1 MDIIHLL
8 PDSVANQIAA
18 GEVVQR
24 PASVIKELMEN
35 AVDAGAQNID
45 VLVQDAGRTS
55 IQVID
60 DGKGMTETDA
70 RMAFERHATSKIAKA
85 EDLFTLRTMGFRGE
99 ALPSIAAVS
108 QVKLTTRTAAQDVGI
123 ELCLEGSRVV
133 SQEVCSC
140 PVGANF
146 EVCNLFFNVPARRKF
161 LKSNQTELNN
171 IIQDF
176 ERIALVNPSVSF
188 ALSSNGNRLM
198 QLPAGSPLQRIV
210 GIFGKKLGEQLLPV
224 QVETSL
230 VGISGFVGKPEA
242 ARKKNSSQYL
252 FVNGRFMR
260 HPRFHYAV
268 QEAFNHLIPE
278 GDQVPYF
285 IFFQVDPANIDVN
298 IHPTKTEIKFEN
310 EQEIW
315 SIIVAAVRDTLGKFN
330 AVPTIDFDVEGRPDI
345 PTYEAGK
352 LTDIRVP
359 RVQLNPNYNP
369 FSSHSETRKPIRQW
383 EELFEGAGGKEL
395 FEGAGGKELF
405 EGARGKEQG
414 AREYPK
420 TSGLHDNPLAPSPS
434 PLAPSLFQESQEIS
448 SQHFQ
453 YKGQYILTAVQSGLM
468 MVDQRRAHIRI
479 LYERYMKQMQEHTAP
494 TQGLLFPELLELSPS
509 DAALLTGI
517 LDDVRALGFDITPLG
532 GGAFSIVGTPSGQ
545 SNPVAVV
552 QQMVETV
559 KQQDGIQTDALHHQL
574 ALVLAR
580 NNAIEVGEVL
590 TPLQMETLIGD
601 LFQCEIQNLSPS
613 GKTILTILQQEQIDK
628 MFN

>member
-35 AVDAGAQNID
+35 AVDAGASTID

-85 EDLFTLRTMGFRGE
+85 EDLFTLQTMGFRGE

-108 QVKLTTRTAAQDVGI
+108 LVKLTTRTAEQELGVQ
-123 ELCLEGSRVV
+123 LCLEGSRVV

-146 EVCNLFFNVPARRKF
+146 EVSNLFFNVPARRKF

-176 ERIALVNPSVSF
+176 ERIALVNPSVAF
-188 ALSSNGNRLM
+188 TLSSNGNRLM
-198 QLPAGSPLQRIV
+198 QLPAGGSLQRIV
-210 GIFGKKLGEQLLPV
+210 GIFGKRLGEQLLPL

-230 VGISGFVGKPEA
+230 VKISGFVGKPEA

-268 QEAFNHLIPE
+268 MEAFSHLIPE

-315 SIIVAAVRDTLGKFN
+315 SIILAAVRDALGKFN

-345 PTYEAGK
+345 PAYDARGLAGVK
-352 LTDIRVP
+352 VP
-359 RVQLNPNYNP
+359 RVQFNPTYNP
-369 FSSHSETRKPIRQW
+369 FSSHSESRKPTRQW
-383 EELFEGAGGKEL
+383 EKLYEQAANQNNPNNQSPQNTQNTQSPQSSQSFQTLFPE
-395 FEGAGGKELF
+395 
-405 EGARGKEQG
+405 
-414 AREYPK
+414 
-420 TSGLHDNPLAPSPS
+420 
-434 PLAPSLFQESQEIS
+434 SLEMS
-448 SQHFQ
+448 SQHYQ
-453 YKGQYILTAVQSGLM
+453 YKGQYIMTAVQSGLM
-468 MVDQRRAHIRI
+468 IVDQRRAHIRI
-479 LYERYMKQMQEHTAP
+479 LYERYMKQMQEHSAA

-532 GGAFSIVGTPSGQ
+532 GSSFSIVGAPSGQ

-552 QQMVETV
+552 QQMVESV
-559 KQQDGIQTDALHHQL
+559 KQQDGAHADALHHQL

-590 TPLQMETLIGD
+590 TPVQMETLLSD

-613 GKTILTILQQEQIDK
+613 GKQVLTILQQEQIDK

>member
-35 AVDAGAQNID
+35 AVDAGASTID

-60 DGKGMTETDA
+60 DGKGMSETDA

-108 QVKLTTRTAAQDVGI
+108 QVRLTTRTAEKDLGVQ
-123 ELCLEGSRVV
+123 LCLEGSRLV

-146 EVCNLFFNVPARRKF
+146 EVSNLFFNVPARRKF

-171 IIQDF
+171 IIQEF

-188 ALSSNGNRLM
+188 TLSSNDNRLM
-198 QLPAGSPLQRIV
+198 QLPACSSLQRIV
-210 GIFGKKLGEQLLPV
+210 GIFGKRLGEQLLPV

-230 VGISGFVGKPEA
+230 VRLSGFVGKPES
-242 ARKKNSSQYL
+242 ARKKGASQFF

-268 QEAFNHLIPE
+268 MEAFNHLIPE

-285 IFFQVDPANIDVN
+285 ICFQVDPSGIDVN

-315 SIIVAAVRDTLGKFN
+315 SIIVAAVRDALGKFN
-330 AVPTIDFDVEGRPDI
+330 AVPTIEFDVEGRPDI
-345 PTYEAGK
+345 PTYRDDNLGSVK
-352 LTDIRVP
+352 VP
-359 RVQLNPNYNP
+359 QVRYDATFNP
-369 FSSHSETRKPIRQW
+369 FSNHNENRKPVRQW
-383 EELFEGAGGKEL
+383 EKI
-395 FEGAGGKELF
+395 F
-405 EGARGKEQG
+405 EGARSKEQEITLSVLM
-414 AREYPK
+414 RH
-420 TSGLHDNPLAPSPS
+420 TILLPLAPR
-434 PLAPSLFQESQEIS
+434 PLPLLCFPR
-448 SQHFQ
+448 
-453 YKGQYILTAVQSGLM
+453 TA
-468 MVDQRRAHIRI
+468 R
-479 LYERYMKQMQEHTAP
+479 
-494 TQGLLFPELLELSPS
+494 
-509 DAALLTGI
+509 
-517 LDDVRALGFDITPLG
+517 
-532 GGAFSIVGTPSGQ
+532 
-545 SNPVAVV
+545 
-552 QQMVETV
+552 
-559 KQQDGIQTDALHHQL
+559 
-574 ALVLAR
+574 
-580 NNAIEVGEVL
+580 
-590 TPLQMETLIGD
+590 
-601 LFQCEIQNLSPS
+601 
-613 GKTILTILQQEQIDK
+613 
-628 MFN
+628 

>member
-35 AVDAGAQNID
+35 AVDAGAQTID

-60 DGKGMTETDA
+60 DGKGMSETDA

-85 EDLFTLRTMGFRGE
+85 EDLFTLCTMGFRGE

-108 QVKLTTRTAAQDVGI
+108 QVRLKTRTAEQDLGVQ
-123 ELCLEGSRVV
+123 LCLEGSRLV

-146 EVCNLFFNVPARRKF
+146 EVSNLFFNVPARRKF

-188 ALSSNGNRLM
+188 TLSSNGNRLM
-198 QLPAGSPLQRIV
+198 QLPAGGSLQRIV

-230 VGISGFVGKPEA
+230 VKISGFVGKPEA

-268 QEAFNHLIPE
+268 MEAFNHLIPE

-315 SIIVAAVRDTLGKFN
+315 SIIVAAVRDALGKFN

-345 PTYEAGK
+345 PTYDVRGLGDVK
-352 LTDIRVP
+352 VP
-359 RVQLNPNYNP
+359 RVQVNPSYNP
-369 FSSHSETRKPIRQW
+369 FSSHSESHKPTRYW
-383 EELFEGAGGKEL
+383 EKLYEQATASQNNQSTLNNPSTPKLFSEE
-395 FEGAGGKELF
+395 E
-405 EGARGKEQG
+405 
-414 AREYPK
+414 
-420 TSGLHDNPLAPSPS
+420 
-434 PLAPSLFQESQEIS
+434 EIS

-468 MVDQRRAHIRI
+468 IVDQRRAHIRI
-479 LYERYMKQMQEHTAP
+479 LYERYMKQMREQGAA
-494 TQGLLFPELLELSPS
+494 TQGLLFPELLELPPS

-517 LDDVRALGFDITPLG
+517 LDDIKALGFDITPLG
-532 GGAFSIVGTPSGQ
+532 GGSFSIVGTPSGQ
-545 SNPVAVV
+545 TNPVAVV
-552 QQMVETV
+552 QQMVESV
-559 KQQDGIQTDALHHQL
+559 KQQDGGHADALQHQL

-590 TPLQMETLIGD
+590 TPVQMETLIGD

-613 GKTILTILQQEQIDK
+613 GKTILTILQQEAIDK

>member
-35 AVDAGAQNID
+35 AVDAGASTID

-85 EDLFTLRTMGFRGE
+85 EDLFTLQTMGFRGE

-108 QVKLTTRTAAQDVGI
+108 QVKLTTRTAEQELGVQ
-123 ELCLEGSRVV
+123 LCLEGSRVV
-133 SQEVCSC
+133 LQEVCSC

-146 EVCNLFFNVPARRKF
+146 EVSNLFFNVPARRKF

-176 ERIALVNPSVSF
+176 ERIALVNPSVAF
-188 ALSSNGNRLM
+188 TLSSNGNQLM
-198 QLPAGSPLQRIV
+198 QLPAGSNLQRIV

-230 VGISGFVGKPEA
+230 VKISGFVGKPES

-268 QEAFNHLIPE
+268 MEAFSHLIPE

-285 IFFQVDPANIDVN
+285 ISFQVDPANIDVN

-315 SIIVAAVRDTLGKFN
+315 SIIVAAVRDALGKFN

-345 PTYEAGK
+345 PTYDARGLGDVK
-352 LTDIRVP
+352 VP
-359 RVQLNPNYNP
+359 RVQVNPSYNP
-369 FSSHSETRKPIRQW
+369 FSGHSESRKPVRQW
-383 EELFEGAGGKEL
+383 EKLYEQAASSQNIQNTQSIQSVPSSPTLFSEGL
-395 FEGAGGKELF
+395 
-405 EGARGKEQG
+405 
-414 AREYPK
+414 
-420 TSGLHDNPLAPSPS
+420 
-434 PLAPSLFQESQEIS
+434 EIS

-479 LYERYMKQMQEHTAP
+479 LYERYMKQMQEHNAP

-509 DAALLTGI
+509 DAALLTGM

-532 GGAFSIVGTPSGQ
+532 GSSFSIVGTPSGQ
-545 SNPVAVV
+545 TDPTAVV
-552 QQMVETV
+552 QQMVESV
-559 KQQDGIQTDALHHQL
+559 KQQDGGHADALHHQL

-580 NNAIEVGEVL
+580 HNAIEVGEVL
-590 TPLQMETLIGD
+590 TPVQMETLIGD

-628 MFN
+628 MFRTP

>member
-35 AVDAGAQNID
+35 AVDAGASTID

-85 EDLFTLRTMGFRGE
+85 EDLFTLQTMGFRGE

-108 QVKLTTRTAAQDVGI
+108 QVKLTTRTAEQELGVQ
-123 ELCLEGSRVV
+123 LCLEGSRVV

-140 PVGANF
+140 SVGANF
-146 EVCNLFFNVPARRKF
+146 EVSNLFFNVPARRKF

-176 ERIALVNPSVSF
+176 ERIALVNPSVAF
-188 ALSSNGNRLM
+188 TLSSNGNRLM
-198 QLPAGSPLQRIV
+198 QLPAGGSLQRIV
-210 GIFGKKLGEQLLPV
+210 SIFGKRLGEQLLPL

-230 VGISGFVGKPEA
+230 VKISGYVGKPEA
-242 ARKKNSSQYL
+242 ARKKGASQYL

-268 QEAFNHLIPE
+268 MEAFSHLIPE

-315 SIIVAAVRDTLGKFN
+315 SIILAAVRDALGKFN

-345 PTYEAGK
+345 PAYDARGLAGVK
-352 LTDIRVP
+352 VP
-359 RVQLNPNYNP
+359 RVQFNPTYNP
-369 FSSHSETRKPIRQW
+369 FSSHSESRKPTRQW
-383 EELFEGAGGKEL
+383 EKLY
-395 FEGAGGKELF
+395 
-405 EGARGKEQG
+405 EQ
-414 AREYPK
+414 AANQNNQSPQN
-420 TSGLHDNPLAPSPS
+420 TQNIQNTQSPQSPQPSPTLF
-434 PLAPSLFQESQEIS
+434 PDSLEMS
-448 SQHFQ
+448 SQHYQ
-453 YKGQYILTAVQSGLM
+453 YKGQYIMTAVQSGLM
-468 MVDQRRAHIRI
+468 IVDQRRAHIRI
-479 LYERYMKQMQEHTAP
+479 LYERYMRQIQEHSAA

-532 GGAFSIVGTPSGQ
+532 GNAFSIVGAPSEQ

-552 QQMVETV
+552 QQMVESV
-559 KQQDGIQTDALHHQL
+559 KQQDGAHADALHHQL

-590 TPLQMETLIGD
+590 TPVQMETLLSD

-613 GKTILTILQQEQIDK
+613 GKQVLTILQQEQIDK
-628 MFN
+628 MFRTT

>member
-35 AVDAGAQNID
+35 AVDAGASAVD

-60 DGKGMTETDA
+60 DGKGMSETDA

-85 EDLFTLRTMGFRGE
+85 EDLFTLYTMGFRGE

-108 QVKLTTRTAAQDVGI
+108 QVRLTTRTENQDLGVQ
-123 ELCLEGSRVV
+123 LSLEGSKLVG
-133 SQEVCSC
+133 QEVCSC

-146 EVCNLFFNVPARRKF
+146 EVSNLFFNVPARRKF

-171 IIQDF
+171 IIQEF
-176 ERIALVNPSVSF
+176 ERIALVNPGVAF
-188 ALSSNGNRLM
+188 TLSSNGNRLM
-198 QLPAGSPLQRIV
+198 QLSAGSPLQRIV
-210 GIFGKKLGEQLLPV
+210 AIFGKRLSEQLLPV

-230 VGISGFVGKPEA
+230 VKISGYVGKPES
-242 ARKKNSSQYL
+242 ARKKGASQYL

-268 QEAFNHLIPE
+268 MEAFSHLIPE
-278 GDQVPYF
+278 GNQVPYF
-285 IFFQVDPANIDVN
+285 IYFEVSPASIDVN

-315 SIIVAAVRDTLGKFN
+315 SILLAAVRDALGKFN

-345 PTYEAGK
+345 PAFQSGGYGEVKA
-352 LTDIRVP
+352 P
-359 RVQLNPNYNP
+359 RVQVNTSFNP
-369 FSSHSETRKPIRQW
+369 FSKHSESQKSTRQW
-383 EELFEGAGGKEL
+383 EKLYEQATAASVQSEPRSEMLF
-395 FEGAGGKELF
+395 
-405 EGARGKEQG
+405 
-414 AREYPK
+414 P
-420 TSGLHDNPLAPSPS
+420 
-434 PLAPSLFQESQEIS
+434 ESDERS
-448 SQHFQ
+448 TQHFQ

-468 MVDQRRAHIRI
+468 IVDQRRAHIRI
-479 LYERYMKQMQEHTAP
+479 LYERYLAQMKEHDAA

-509 DAALLTGI
+509 DAALLSSM
-517 LDDVRALGFDITPLG
+517 LDDVRSLGFDIVPLG
-532 GGAFSIVGTPSGQ
+532 GSTFSIVGTPSGQ
-545 SNPVAVV
+545 INPLAVV
-552 QQMVETV
+552 QQMIETV
-559 KQQDGIQTDALHHQL
+559 KMQDNIGSDALHHRL
-574 ALVLAR
+574 ALVLAQH
-580 NNAIEVGEVL
+580 NAIEVGEVL
-590 TPLQMETLIGD
+590 TPVQMETLIGD
-601 LFQCEIQNLSPS
+601 LFSCDNPNLSPNGQS
-613 GKTILTILQQEQIDK
+613 VLTILRQEAMDK

>member
-35 AVDAGAQNID
+35 AVDAGATTID

-85 EDLFTLRTMGFRGE
+85 EDLFTLQTMGFRGE

-108 QVKLTTRTAAQDVGI
+108 QVKLTTRTAEQELGVQ
-123 ELCLEGSRVV
+123 LCLEGSKVV

-146 EVCNLFFNVPARRKF
+146 EVSNLFFNVPARRKF

-188 ALSSNGNRLM
+188 TLSSNGNQLM
-198 QLPAGSPLQRIV
+198 QLPAGGSLQRIV
-210 GIFGKKLGEQLLPV
+210 GIFGKKLGEQLLPL

-230 VGISGFVGKPEA
+230 VKISGFVGKPEA
-242 ARKKNSSQYL
+242 ARKKGASQFL

-268 QEAFNHLIPE
+268 MEAFSHLIPD

-285 IFFQVDPANIDVN
+285 IYFEVDPANIDVN
-298 IHPTKTEIKFEN
+298 IHPSKTEIKFEN
-310 EQEIW
+310 ETEIW
-315 SIIVAAVRDTLGKFN
+315 SIVLAGVRDALGKFN

-345 PTYEAGK
+345 PTYDARGLGDVK
-352 LTDIRVP
+352 VP
-359 RVQLNPNYNP
+359 RVQVNPTYNP
-369 FSSHSETRKPIRQW
+369 FSSHNENRKPTRQW
-383 EELFEGAGGKEL
+383 EKLY
-395 FEGAGGKELF
+395 
-405 EGARGKEQG
+405 EQ
-414 AREYPK
+414 AAVSQ
-420 TSGLHDNPLAPSPS
+420 TNQSVPSTQNVQS
-434 PLAPSLFQESQEIS
+434 SQNLFQEEMEMS
-448 SQHFQ
+448 SQHYQ

-468 MVDQRRAHIRI
+468 MVDQRRAHVRI
-479 LYERYMKQMQEHTAP
+479 LYERYMKQMQEHNAA

-517 LDDVRALGFDITPLG
+517 LDDVRALGFDITSLG
-532 GGAFSIVGTPSGQ
+532 GSSFSIVGAPSGQ

-552 QQMVETV
+552 QQMVESV
-559 KQQDGIQTDALHHQL
+559 KQQDGAHADALHHQL

-580 NNAIEVGEVL
+580 HNAIEIGEVL
-590 TPLQMETLIGD
+590 TPVQMETLIGD
-601 LFQCEIQNLSPS
+601 LFQCDNPNLSPS
-613 GKTILTILQQEQIDK
+613 GKTIITILQQEQIDK

>member
-35 AVDAGAQNID
+35 AVDAGASSID

-85 EDLFTLRTMGFRGE
+85 EDLFTLQTMGFRGE
-99 ALPSIAAVS
+99 ALPSIAAVA
-108 QVKLTTRTAAQDVGI
+108 QVKLTTRTAEQDLGVH
-123 ELCLEGSRVV
+123 LCLEGSKVV

-146 EVCNLFFNVPARRKF
+146 EVSNLFFNVPARRKF

-176 ERIALVNPSVSF
+176 ERIALVNPSIAF
-188 ALSSNGNRLM
+188 TLSSNGNRLM
-198 QLPAGSPLQRIV
+198 QLPAGGSLQRIV
-210 GIFGKKLGEQLLPV
+210 GIFGKKLGEQLLPL

-230 VGISGFVGKPEA
+230 VKISGFVGKPEA
-242 ARKKNSSQYL
+242 ARKKNSSQFL

-268 QEAFNHLIPE
+268 MEAFAHLIPE

-315 SIIVAAVRDTLGKFN
+315 SIIVAAVRDALGKFN
-330 AVPTIDFDVEGRPDI
+330 AVPTIDFDVEGRPEI
-345 PTYEAGK
+345 PTYDARGLSDVK
-352 LTDIRVP
+352 VP
-359 RVQLNPNYNP
+359 RVQLNPSYNP
-369 FSSHSETRKPIRQW
+369 FSSHSEKSKPARQW
-383 EELFEGAGGKEL
+383 EKLYEQAPYQLPPKGESPVLLPLEGGREGA
-395 FEGAGGKELF
+395 FEM
-405 EGARGKEQG
+405 
-414 AREYPK
+414 
-420 TSGLHDNPLAPSPS
+420 
-434 PLAPSLFQESQEIS
+434 S

-479 LYERYMKQMQEHTAP
+479 LYERYMKQMQEHNAA

-517 LDDVRALGFDITPLG
+517 LDDIKALGFDITSLG
-532 GGAFSIVGTPSGQ
+532 GSSFSIVGTPSGQ
-545 SNPVAVV
+545 ANPVAVV
-552 QQMVETV
+552 QQMVESV
-559 KQQDGIQTDALHHQL
+559 KQQDGGHADALHHQL

-580 NNAIEVGEVL
+580 SNAIEVGEVL
-590 TPLQMETLIGD
+590 SPIQMETLIGD
-601 LFQCEIQNLSPS
+601 LFQCENPNLTPN
-613 GKTILTILQQEQIDK
+613 GKLVLTILQQEQIDK
-628 MFN
+628 MFRTP

>member
-35 AVDAGAQNID
+35 AVDAGASTID

-60 DGKGMTETDA
+60 DGKGMSETDA

-85 EDLFTLRTMGFRGE
+85 EDLFTLQTMGFRGE

-108 QVKLTTRTAAQDVGI
+108 QVKLTTRTAAQDLGVQ
-123 ELCLEGSRVV
+123 LCLEGSRLV

-146 EVCNLFFNVPARRKF
+146 EVSNLFFNVPARRKF

-176 ERIALVNPSVSF
+176 ERIALVNPSVTFS
-188 ALSSNGNRLM
+188 LSSNGNRLM
-198 QLPAGSPLQRIV
+198 QLPAGGTLQRIV
-210 GIFGKKLGEQLLPV
+210 GIFGKKLSEQLLPL

-230 VGISGFVGKPEA
+230 VKISGYVGKPEA

-268 QEAFNHLIPE
+268 MEAFNHLIPD

-285 IFFQVDPANIDVN
+285 IFFQVDPAGIDVN

-315 SIIVAAVRDTLGKFN
+315 SIIVAAVRDALGKFN

-345 PTYEAGK
+345 PTYDARGLGDVK
-352 LTDIRVP
+352 AP
-359 RVQLNPNYNP
+359 HVQVNPTYNP
-369 FSSHSETRKPIRQW
+369 FSSHSESRKPIRQW
-383 EELFEGAGGKEL
+383 EKLYEQAAARKAPEFPESPEKFPATLFPA
-395 FEGAGGKELF
+395 
-405 EGARGKEQG
+405 
-414 AREYPK
+414 
-420 TSGLHDNPLAPSPS
+420 
-434 PLAPSLFQESQEIS
+434 SQEIS
-448 SQHFQ
+448 SQHYQ

-479 LYERYMKQMQEHTAP
+479 LYERYMQQMQEHTAA

-509 DAALLTGI
+509 DAALLMGI

-552 QQMVETV
+552 QQMVESA
-559 KQQDGIQTDALHHQL
+559 KMQDGVHTDALHHQL

-590 TPLQMETLIGD
+590 TPVQMETLLGD
-601 LFQCEIQNLSPS
+601 LFQCENPNLSPS
-613 GKTILTILQQEQIDK
+613 GKAILTILQQEQIEK

>member
-35 AVDAGAQNID
+35 AVDAGASAVD

-60 DGKGMTETDA
+60 DGKGMSETDA

-85 EDLFTLRTMGFRGE
+85 EDLFTLYTMGFRGE

-108 QVKLTTRTAAQDVGI
+108 QVRLTTRTASQDLGVQ
-123 ELCLEGSRVV
+123 LSLEGSKLVG
-133 SQEVCSC
+133 QEVCSC

-146 EVCNLFFNVPARRKF
+146 EVSNLFFNVPARRKF

-171 IIQDF
+171 IIQEF
-176 ERIALVNPSVSF
+176 ERIALVNPGVAF
-188 ALSSNGNRLM
+188 TLSSNGNRLM
-198 QLPAGSPLQRIV
+198 QLSAGSTLQRIV
-210 GIFGKKLGEQLLPV
+210 AIFGKRLSEQLLPV

-230 VGISGFVGKPEA
+230 VKISGYVGKPES
-242 ARKKNSSQYL
+242 ARKKGASQYL

-268 QEAFNHLIPE
+268 MEAFSHLIPE
-278 GDQVPYF
+278 GNQVPYF
-285 IFFQVDPANIDVN
+285 IYFEVSPASIDVN

-315 SIIVAAVRDTLGKFN
+315 SILLAAVRDALGKFN

-345 PTYEAGK
+345 PAFQSGGYGEVKA
-352 LTDIRVP
+352 P
-359 RVQLNPNYNP
+359 RVQVNTSFNP
-369 FSSHSETRKPIRQW
+369 FSTHSESQKSTRQW
-383 EELFEGAGGKEL
+383 EKLYERAMAASVQSEPRSEMLF
-395 FEGAGGKELF
+395 
-405 EGARGKEQG
+405 
-414 AREYPK
+414 P
-420 TSGLHDNPLAPSPS
+420 
-434 PLAPSLFQESQEIS
+434 ESDERS
-448 SQHFQ
+448 TQHFQ

-468 MVDQRRAHIRI
+468 IVDQRRAHIRI
-479 LYERYMKQMQEHTAP
+479 LYERYLAQMKEHDAA

-509 DAALLTGI
+509 DAALLSSM
-517 LDDVRALGFDITPLG
+517 LDDVRSLGFDIVPLG
-532 GGAFSIVGTPSGQ
+532 GSTFSVVGTPSGQ
-545 SNPVAVV
+545 TNPLAVV
-552 QQMVETV
+552 QQMIETV
-559 KQQDGIQTDALHHQL
+559 KMQDSVGSDALHHRL
-574 ALVLAR
+574 ALVLAQH
-580 NNAIEVGEVL
+580 NAIEVGEVL
-590 TPLQMETLIGD
+590 TPVQMETLIGD
-601 LFQCEIQNLSPS
+601 LFSCDNPNLSPNGQS
-613 GKTILTILQQEQIDK
+613 VLTILRQEAMDK

>member
-35 AVDAGAQNID
+35 AVDAGATSID

-85 EDLFTLRTMGFRGE
+85 EDLFTLQTMGFRGE
-99 ALPSIAAVS
+99 ALPSIAAVA
-108 QVKLTTRTAAQDVGI
+108 QVKLTTRTAEQDLGVQ
-123 ELCLEGSRVV
+123 LCLEGSRVV

-146 EVCNLFFNVPARRKF
+146 EVSNLFFNVPARRKF

-176 ERIALVNPSVSF
+176 ERIALVNPSVAF
-188 ALSSNGNRLM
+188 TLSSNGNRLM
-198 QLPAGSPLQRIV
+198 QLPASGSLQRIT
-210 GIFGKKLGEQLLPV
+210 GIFGKRLGEQLLPL

-230 VGISGFVGKPEA
+230 VKISGFVGKPEA
-242 ARKKNSSQYL
+242 ARKKNSSQFL

-268 QEAFNHLIPE
+268 MEAFSHLIPE
-278 GDQVPYF
+278 GDQIPYF

-315 SIIVAAVRDTLGKFN
+315 SIIVAAVRDALGKFN

-345 PTYEAGK
+345 PTYDARGLADVK
-352 LTDIRVP
+352 VP
-359 RVQLNPNYNP
+359 RVQVNPSYNP
-369 FSSHSETRKPIRQW
+369 FSSHSERSKPTRQW
-383 EELFEGAGGKEL
+383 EKLFEGAEN
-395 FEGAGGKELF
+395 
-405 EGARGKEQG
+405 KEQG
-414 AREYPK
+414 AGGQTGSSYIQN
-420 TSGLHDNPLAPSPS
+420 NPLDTNSQPFV
-434 PLAPSLFQESQEIS
+434 PSLFPESQEMS

-479 LYERYMKQMQEHTAP
+479 LYERYMKQMQEHNAA

-517 LDDVRALGFDITPLG
+517 LDDIKAFGFDITPLG
-532 GGAFSIVGTPSGQ
+532 GSSFSIVGTPSGQ
-545 SNPVAVV
+545 ANPVGVV
-552 QQMVETV
+552 QQMVESV
-559 KQQDGIQTDALHHQL
+559 KQQDGGHADALHHQL

-580 NNAIEVGEVL
+580 SNAIEVGEVL
-590 TPLQMETLIGD
+590 SSVQMETLIGD
-601 LFQCEIQNLSPS
+601 LFQCSNPNLTPN

>member
-35 AVDAGAQNID
+35 AVDAGASIID

-85 EDLFTLRTMGFRGE
+85 EDLFTLQTMGFRGE

-108 QVKLTTRTAAQDVGI
+108 QVKLTTRTAEQELGVQ
-123 ELCLEGSRVV
+123 LCLEGSKVV

-146 EVCNLFFNVPARRKF
+146 EVSNLFFNVPARRKF

-188 ALSSNGNRLM
+188 TLSSNGNQLM
-198 QLPAGSPLQRIV
+198 QLPAGGSLQRIV
-210 GIFGKKLGEQLLPV
+210 GIFGKKLGEQLLPL

-230 VGISGFVGKPEA
+230 VKISGFVGKPEA
-242 ARKKNSSQYL
+242 ARKKGASQFL

-268 QEAFNHLIPE
+268 MEAFSHLIPD

-285 IFFQVDPANIDVN
+285 IYFEVDPANIDVN

-310 EQEIW
+310 ETEIW
-315 SIIVAAVRDTLGKFN
+315 SIVLAGVRDALGKFN

-345 PTYEAGK
+345 PTYDARGLGDVK
-352 LTDIRVP
+352 VP
-359 RVQLNPNYNP
+359 RVQVNPTYNP
-369 FSSHSETRKPIRQW
+369 FSSHNENRKPTRQW
-383 EELFEGAGGKEL
+383 EKLY
-395 FEGAGGKELF
+395 
-405 EGARGKEQG
+405 EQ
-414 AREYPK
+414 AAVSQTNQSVPN
-420 TSGLHDNPLAPSPS
+420 TQNVQSSQN
-434 PLAPSLFQESQEIS
+434 LFQEEMEMS
-448 SQHFQ
+448 SQHYQ

-468 MVDQRRAHIRI
+468 MVDQRRAHVRI
-479 LYERYMKQMQEHTAP
+479 LYERYMKQMQEHNAA

-517 LDDVRALGFDITPLG
+517 LDDVRALGFDITSLG
-532 GGAFSIVGTPSGQ
+532 GSSFSIVGAPSGQ

-552 QQMVETV
+552 QQMVESV
-559 KQQDGIQTDALHHQL
+559 KQQDGAHADALHHQL

-580 NNAIEVGEVL
+580 HNAIEIGEVL
-590 TPLQMETLIGD
+590 TPVQMETLIGD
-601 LFQCEIQNLSPS
+601 LFQCDNPNLSPS
-613 GKTILTILQQEQIDK
+613 GKTIITILQQEQIDK

>member
-35 AVDAGAQNID
+35 AVDAGASAVD

-60 DGKGMTETDA
+60 DGKGMSETDA

-85 EDLFTLRTMGFRGE
+85 EDLFTLYTMGFRGE

-108 QVKLTTRTAAQDVGI
+108 QVRLTTRTASQDLGVQ
-123 ELCLEGSRVV
+123 LSLEGSKLVG
-133 SQEVCSC
+133 QEVCSC

-146 EVCNLFFNVPARRKF
+146 EVSNLFFNVPARRKF

-171 IIQDF
+171 IIQEF
-176 ERIALVNPSVSF
+176 ERIALVNPGVAF
-188 ALSSNGNRLM
+188 TLSSNGNRLM
-198 QLPAGSPLQRIV
+198 QLSASSPLQRIV
-210 GIFGKKLGEQLLPV
+210 AIFGKRLSEQLLPV

-230 VGISGFVGKPEA
+230 VKISGYVGKPES
-242 ARKKNSSQYL
+242 ARKKGASQYL

-268 QEAFNHLIPE
+268 MEAFSHLIPE
-278 GDQVPYF
+278 GNQVPYF
-285 IFFQVDPANIDVN
+285 IYFEVSPASIDVN

-315 SIIVAAVRDTLGKFN
+315 SILLAAVRDALGKFN

-345 PTYEAGK
+345 PAFQSGGYGEVKA
-352 LTDIRVP
+352 P
-359 RVQLNPNYNP
+359 RVQVNTSFNP
-369 FSSHSETRKPIRQW
+369 FSTHSESQKSTRQW
-383 EELFEGAGGKEL
+383 EKLYEQAMAASVQSEPRSEMLF
-395 FEGAGGKELF
+395 
-405 EGARGKEQG
+405 
-414 AREYPK
+414 P
-420 TSGLHDNPLAPSPS
+420 
-434 PLAPSLFQESQEIS
+434 ESDERS
-448 SQHFQ
+448 TQHFQ

-468 MVDQRRAHIRI
+468 IVDQRRAHIRI
-479 LYERYMKQMQEHTAP
+479 LYERYLAQMKEHDAA

-509 DAALLTGI
+509 DAALLSSM
-517 LDDVRALGFDITPLG
+517 LDDVRSLGFDIVPLG
-532 GGAFSIVGTPSGQ
+532 GSTFSVVGTPSGQ
-545 SNPVAVV
+545 INPLAVV
-552 QQMVETV
+552 QQMIETV
-559 KQQDGIQTDALHHQL
+559 KMQDSVGSDALHHRL
-574 ALVLAR
+574 ALVLAQH
-580 NNAIEVGEVL
+580 NAIEVGEVL
-590 TPLQMETLIGD
+590 TPVQMETLIGD
-601 LFQCEIQNLSPS
+601 LFSCDNPNLSPNGQS
-613 GKTILTILQQEQIDK
+613 VLTILRQEAMDK

>member
-1 MDIIHLL
+1 VDIIHLL

-35 AVDAGAQNID
+35 AVDAGATTID

-108 QVKLTTRTAAQDVGI
+108 QVRLTTRTAEQELGVQ
-123 ELCLEGSRVV
+123 LCLEGSRVV

-146 EVCNLFFNVPARRKF
+146 EVSNLFFNVPARRKF

-176 ERIALVNPSVSF
+176 ERIVLVNPAVAF
-188 ALSSNGNRLM
+188 TLSSNGNRLM
-198 QLPAGSPLQRIV
+198 QLTAGGLLQRIV
-210 GIFGKKLGEQLLPV
+210 AIFGKKLGEQLLPL

-230 VGISGFVGKPEA
+230 VRISGYVGKPEA
-242 ARKKNSSQYL
+242 ARKKNSSQYF

-268 QEAFNHLIPE
+268 MEAFSHLIPE

-285 IFFQVDPANIDVN
+285 IYFEVDPAGIDVN

-315 SIIVAAVRDTLGKFN
+315 SIIVAAVRDALGKFN

-345 PTYEAGK
+345 PAYDSNHMPDVK
-352 LTDIRVP
+352 MP
-359 RVQLNPNYNP
+359 RVQVNPGYNP
-369 FSSHSETRKPIRQW
+369 FSGHSESRRPARQW
-383 EELFEGAGGKEL
+383 EKLFEEAPIQL
-395 FEGAGGKELF
+395 PP
-405 EGARGKEQG
+405 RGE
-414 AREYPK
+414 
-420 TSGLHDNPLAPSPS
+420 SPS
-434 PLAPSLFQESQEIS
+434 PELLPLGGATDGALDIS
-448 SQHFQ
+448 TQHFQ

-468 MVDQRRAHIRI
+468 LVDQRRAHTRI
-479 LYERYMKQMQEHTAP
+479 LYERYMRQMREQSAA

-532 GGAFSIVGTPSGQ
+532 GSAFSIVGTPPGQ
-545 SNPVAVV
+545 ANPAAVV
-552 QQMVETV
+552 QQMLESV
-559 KQQDGIQTDALHHQL
+559 KQQDGLHAEALHHQL

-590 TPLQMETLIGD
+590 SPVQMETLIAD

-613 GKTILTILQQEQIDK
+613 GKPILTIIQQEQIDK
-628 MFN
+628 MFKTP

>member
-35 AVDAGAQNID
+35 AVDAGASTID
-45 VLVQDAGRTS
+45 VLVQDAGRTT

-99 ALPSIAAVS
+99 ALPSIAAVA
-108 QVKLTTRTAAQDVGI
+108 QVKLTTRTAEQDLGVQ
-123 ELCLEGSRVV
+123 LCIDGSHLV

-146 EVCNLFFNVPARRKF
+146 EVSNLFFNVPARRKF

-176 ERIALVNPSVSF
+176 ERIALVNPSVTFS
-188 ALSSNGNRLM
+188 LSSNGNRLM
-198 QLPAGSPLQRIV
+198 QLPAGSTLQRIV
-210 GIFGKKLGEQLLPV
+210 GIFGKKLGEQLLPL

-230 VGISGFVGKPEA
+230 VKISGFVGKPEA
-242 ARKKNSSQYL
+242 SRKKNSSQFL

-268 QEAFNHLIPE
+268 MEAFNHLIPE

-315 SIIVAAVRDTLGKFN
+315 SIIVAAVRDALGKFN

-345 PTYEAGK
+345 PTYEAGNLASVK
-352 LTDIRVP
+352 VP
-359 RVQLNPNYNP
+359 RVQYDTSFNP
-369 FSSHSETRKPIRQW
+369 FNSHSESRKPTRQW
-383 EELFEGAGGKEL
+383 EKLY
-395 FEGAGGKELF
+395 
-405 EGARGKEQG
+405 EQ
-414 AREYPK
+414 AAQSNQK
-420 TSGLHDNPLAPSPS
+420 NQTTQITPSPQDT
-434 PLAPSLFQESQEIS
+434 PTTPNLFPESQEMS
-448 SQHFQ
+448 SQHYQ

-468 MVDQRRAHIRI
+468 LVDQRRAHIRI
-479 LYERYMKQMQEHTAP
+479 LYERYLKQMQEHNAA

-509 DAALLTGI
+509 DAALLTAI

-532 GGAFSIVGTPSGQ
+532 GSAFSIVGTPSGQ
-545 SNPVAVV
+545 VNPVAVV
-552 QQMVETV
+552 QQMVESV
-559 KQQDGIQTDALHHQL
+559 KMQDGGHADALHHRL

-590 TPLQMETLIGD
+590 TPVQMETLIGD
-601 LFQCEIQNLSPS
+601 LFQCENPNLSPS
-613 GKTILTILQQEQIDK
+613 GKTILTILQQETIDK

>member
-35 AVDAGAQNID
+35 AVDAGASAVD

-60 DGKGMTETDA
+60 DGKGMSETDA

-85 EDLFTLRTMGFRGE
+85 EDLFTLYTMGFRGE

-108 QVKLTTRTAAQDVGI
+108 QVRLTTRTENQDLGVQ
-123 ELCLEGSRVV
+123 LSLEGSKLVG
-133 SQEVCSC
+133 QEVCSC

-146 EVCNLFFNVPARRKF
+146 EVSNLFFNVPARRKF

-171 IIQDF
+171 ILQEF
-176 ERIALVNPSVSF
+176 ERIALVNPGVAF
-188 ALSSNGNRLM
+188 TLSSNGNRLM
-198 QLPAGSPLQRIV
+198 QLSAGSTLQRIV
-210 GIFGKKLGEQLLPV
+210 AIFGKRLSEQLLPV

-230 VGISGFVGKPEA
+230 VKISGYVGKPES
-242 ARKKNSSQYL
+242 ARKKGASQYL

-268 QEAFNHLIPE
+268 MEAFSHLIPE
-278 GDQVPYF
+278 GNQVPYF
-285 IFFQVDPANIDVN
+285 IYFEVSPASIDVN

-315 SIIVAAVRDTLGKFN
+315 SILLAAVRDALGKFN

-345 PTYEAGK
+345 PAFQSGGYGEVKA
-352 LTDIRVP
+352 P
-359 RVQLNPNYNP
+359 RVQVNTSFNP
-369 FSSHSETRKPIRQW
+369 FSTHSESQKSTRQW
-383 EELFEGAGGKEL
+383 EKLYEQAMAASVQSEPRSEMLF
-395 FEGAGGKELF
+395 
-405 EGARGKEQG
+405 
-414 AREYPK
+414 P
-420 TSGLHDNPLAPSPS
+420 
-434 PLAPSLFQESQEIS
+434 ESDERS
-448 SQHFQ
+448 TQHFQ

-468 MVDQRRAHIRI
+468 IVDQRRAHIRI
-479 LYERYMKQMQEHTAP
+479 LYERYLAQMKEHDAA

-509 DAALLTGI
+509 DAALLSSM
-517 LDDVRALGFDITPLG
+517 LDDVRSLGFDIVPLG
-532 GGAFSIVGTPSGQ
+532 GSTFSVVGTPSGQ
-545 SNPVAVV
+545 INPLAVV
-552 QQMVETV
+552 QQMIETV
-559 KQQDGIQTDALHHQL
+559 KMQDSVGSDALHHRL
-574 ALVLAR
+574 ALVLAQH
-580 NNAIEVGEVL
+580 NAIEVGEVL
-590 TPLQMETLIGD
+590 TPVQMETLIGD
-601 LFQCEIQNLSPS
+601 LFSCDNPNLSPNGQS
-613 GKTILTILQQEQIDK
+613 VLTILRQEAMDK

>member
-35 AVDAGAQNID
+35 AVDAGASAVD

-60 DGKGMTETDA
+60 DGKGMSETDA

-85 EDLFTLRTMGFRGE
+85 EDLFTLYTMGFRGE

-108 QVKLTTRTAAQDVGI
+108 QVRLTTRTENQDLGVQ
-123 ELCLEGSRVV
+123 LSLEGSKLVG
-133 SQEVCSC
+133 QEVCSC

-146 EVCNLFFNVPARRKF
+146 EVSNLFFNVPARRKF

-171 IIQDF
+171 IIQEF
-176 ERIALVNPSVSF
+176 ERIALVNPGVAF
-188 ALSSNGNRLM
+188 TLSSNGNRLM
-198 QLPAGSPLQRIV
+198 QLSAGSTLQRIV
-210 GIFGKKLGEQLLPV
+210 AIFGKRLSEQLLPV

-230 VGISGFVGKPEA
+230 VKISGYVGKPES
-242 ARKKNSSQYL
+242 ARKKGASQYL

-268 QEAFNHLIPE
+268 MEAFSHLIPE
-278 GDQVPYF
+278 GNQVPYF
-285 IFFQVDPANIDVN
+285 IYFEVSPASIDVN

-315 SIIVAAVRDTLGKFN
+315 SILLAAVRDALGKFN

-345 PTYEAGK
+345 PAFQSGGYSEVKA
-352 LTDIRVP
+352 P
-359 RVQLNPNYNP
+359 RVQVNTSFNP
-369 FSSHSETRKPIRQW
+369 FSTHSESQKSTRQW
-383 EELFEGAGGKEL
+383 EKLYEQAMASSVQSEPRSEMLF
-395 FEGAGGKELF
+395 
-405 EGARGKEQG
+405 
-414 AREYPK
+414 P
-420 TSGLHDNPLAPSPS
+420 
-434 PLAPSLFQESQEIS
+434 ESDERS
-448 SQHFQ
+448 TQHFQ

-468 MVDQRRAHIRI
+468 IVDQRRAHIRI
-479 LYERYMKQMQEHTAP
+479 LYERYLAQMKEHDAA

-509 DAALLTGI
+509 DAALLSSM
-517 LDDVRALGFDITPLG
+517 LDDVRSLGFDIVPLG
-532 GGAFSIVGTPSGQ
+532 GSTFSVVGTPSGQ
-545 SNPVAVV
+545 INPLAVV
-552 QQMVETV
+552 QQMIETV
-559 KQQDGIQTDALHHQL
+559 KMQDSVGSDALHHRL
-574 ALVLAR
+574 ALVLAQH
-580 NNAIEVGEVL
+580 NAIEVGEVL
-590 TPLQMETLIGD
+590 TPVQMETLIGD
-601 LFQCEIQNLSPS
+601 LFSCDNPNLSPNGQS
-613 GKTILTILQQEQIDK
+613 VLTILRQEAMDK

>member
-35 AVDAGAQNID
+35 AVDAGASTID

-85 EDLFTLRTMGFRGE
+85 EDLFTLQTMGFRGE

-108 QVKLTTRTAAQDVGI
+108 QVKLTTRTAEQELGVQ
-123 ELCLEGSRVV
+123 LCLEGSRVV

-146 EVCNLFFNVPARRKF
+146 EVSNLFFNVPARRKF

-176 ERIALVNPSVSF
+176 ERIALVNPSVAF
-188 ALSSNGNRLM
+188 TLSSNGNRLM
-198 QLPAGSPLQRIV
+198 QLPAGGSLQRIV
-210 GIFGKKLGEQLLPV
+210 GIFGKRLSEQLLPL

-230 VGISGFVGKPEA
+230 VKISGFVGKPEA
-242 ARKKNSSQYL
+242 ARKKGASQYL

-268 QEAFNHLIPE
+268 MEAFSHLIPE

-315 SIIVAAVRDTLGKFN
+315 SIILAAVRDALGKFN

-345 PTYEAGK
+345 PTYDARGLSDVK
-352 LTDIRVP
+352 VP
-359 RVQLNPNYNP
+359 RVQVNPSYNP
-369 FSSHSETRKPIRQW
+369 FSIHSERSKPTRQW
-383 EELFEGAGGKEL
+383 DKLFEGAGGKE
-395 FEGAGGKELF
+395 
-405 EGARGKEQG
+405 QG
-414 AREYPK
+414 AREYQK
-420 TSGLHDNPLAPSPS
+420 TSGLQDNPLAPCPS
-434 PLAPSLFQESQEIS
+434 LPASSLFQESQEMS
-448 SQHFQ
+448 SQHYQ

-479 LYERYMKQMQEHTAP
+479 LYERYMKQMQEHNTA

-517 LDDVRALGFDITPLG
+517 LDDVKALGFDITPLG
-532 GGAFSIVGTPSGQ
+532 GSSFSIVGTPSGQ
-545 SNPVAVV
+545 ANPVAVV
-552 QQMVETV
+552 QQMVESV
-559 KQQDGIQTDALHHQL
+559 KQQDGAHADALHHQL

-580 NNAIEVGEVL
+580 SNAIEVGEVL
-590 TPLQMETLIGD
+590 TTVQMETLIGD
-601 LFQCEIQNLSPS
+601 LFQCSNPNLTPN

-628 MFN
+628 MFRTP

>member
-35 AVDAGAQNID
+35 AVDAGASTID

-60 DGKGMTETDA
+60 DGKGMSETDA

-85 EDLFTLRTMGFRGE
+85 EDLFTLQTMGFRGE

-108 QVKLTTRTAAQDVGI
+108 QVKLTTRTAEQELGVQ
-123 ELCLEGSRVV
+123 LCLEGSRVV

-146 EVCNLFFNVPARRKF
+146 EVSNLFFNVPARRKF
-161 LKSNQTELNN
+161 LRSNQTELNN

-176 ERIALVNPSVSF
+176 ERIALVNPSVAF
-188 ALSSNGNRLM
+188 TLSSNGNRLM
-198 QLPAGSPLQRIV
+198 QLPASGSLQRIV
-210 GIFGKKLGEQLLPV
+210 GIFGKKLGEQLLPL

-230 VGISGFVGKPEA
+230 VKITGFVGKPEA

-268 QEAFNHLIPE
+268 MEAFSHLIPE

-315 SIIVAAVRDTLGKFN
+315 SIILAAVRDALGKFN

-345 PTYEAGK
+345 PTYDARGLSDVK
-352 LTDIRVP
+352 VP
-359 RVQLNPNYNP
+359 RVQINPSYNP
-369 FSSHSETRKPIRQW
+369 FSSHSERSKPARQW
-383 EELFEGAGGKEL
+383 EKLYEQAAQSNQNTQNTQSTQSIQNLFTE
-395 FEGAGGKELF
+395 
-405 EGARGKEQG
+405 
-414 AREYPK
+414 
-420 TSGLHDNPLAPSPS
+420 
-434 PLAPSLFQESQEIS
+434 EIEMS

-479 LYERYMKQMQEHTAP
+479 LYERYMKQMQEHNAP

-532 GGAFSIVGTPSGQ
+532 GSSFSIVGTPSGQ
-545 SNPVAVV
+545 SNSAAVV
-552 QQMVETV
+552 QQMVESV
-559 KQQDGIQTDALHHQL
+559 KQQDGCHADALHHQL
-574 ALVLAR
+574 SLVLAR
-580 NNAIEVGEVL
+580 SNAIEVGEVL
-590 TPLQMETLIGD
+590 SSVQMETLIGD
-601 LFQCEIQNLSPS
+601 LFQCENPNLTPN

-628 MFN
+628 MFRTP

>member
-35 AVDAGAQNID
+35 AVDAGASIID

-85 EDLFTLRTMGFRGE
+85 EDLFTLQTMGFRGE

-108 QVKLTTRTAAQDVGI
+108 QVKLTTRTAEQELGVQ
-123 ELCLEGSRVV
+123 LCLEGSRVV

-146 EVCNLFFNVPARRKF
+146 EVSNLFFNVPARRKF

-188 ALSSNGNRLM
+188 TLSSNGNQLM
-198 QLPAGSPLQRIV
+198 QLPAGGSLQRIV
-210 GIFGKKLGEQLLPV
+210 GIFGKKLGEQLLPL

-230 VGISGFVGKPEA
+230 VKISGFVGKPEA
-242 ARKKNSSQYL
+242 ARKKGASQFL

-268 QEAFNHLIPE
+268 MEAFSHLIPD

-285 IFFQVDPANIDVN
+285 IYFEVDPANIDVN

-310 EQEIW
+310 ETEIW
-315 SIIVAAVRDTLGKFN
+315 SIVLAGVRDALGKFN

-345 PTYEAGK
+345 PTYDARGLGDVK
-352 LTDIRVP
+352 VP
-359 RVQLNPNYNP
+359 RVQVNPTYNP
-369 FSSHSETRKPIRQW
+369 FSSHNENRKPTRQW
-383 EELFEGAGGKEL
+383 EKLY
-395 FEGAGGKELF
+395 
-405 EGARGKEQG
+405 EQ
-414 AREYPK
+414 AAASQTNQSVPN
-420 TSGLHDNPLAPSPS
+420 TQNVQSSQN
-434 PLAPSLFQESQEIS
+434 LFQEEMEMS
-448 SQHFQ
+448 SQHYQ

-468 MVDQRRAHIRI
+468 MVDQRRAHVRI
-479 LYERYMKQMQEHTAP
+479 LYERYMKQMQEHNAA

-517 LDDVRALGFDITPLG
+517 LDDVRALGFDITSLG
-532 GGAFSIVGTPSGQ
+532 GSSFSIVGAPSGQ

-552 QQMVETV
+552 QQMVESV
-559 KQQDGIQTDALHHQL
+559 KQQDGAHADALHHQL

-580 NNAIEVGEVL
+580 HNAIEIGEVL
-590 TPLQMETLIGD
+590 TPVQMETLIGD
-601 LFQCEIQNLSPS
+601 LFQCDNPNLSPS
-613 GKTILTILQQEQIDK
+613 GKTIITILQQEQIDK

>member
-35 AVDAGAQNID
+35 AVDAGASTID
-45 VLVQDAGRTS
+45 VLVQDAGRTL

-60 DGKGMTETDA
+60 DGKGMSETDA

-85 EDLFTLRTMGFRGE
+85 EDLFTLQTMGFRGE
-99 ALPSIAAVS
+99 ALPSIAAVA
-108 QVKLTTRTAAQDVGI
+108 QVKLTTRMAEQDLGVQ
-123 ELCLEGSRVV
+123 LCIDGSHLV

-146 EVCNLFFNVPARRKF
+146 EVSNLFFNVPARRKF

-176 ERIALVNPSVSF
+176 ERIALVNPAVSF
-188 ALSSNGNRLM
+188 SLSSNGNCLM
-198 QLPAGSPLQRIV
+198 QLPASGALQRIV

-230 VGISGFVGKPEA
+230 VKISGFVGKPEA

-268 QEAFNHLIPE
+268 MEAFNHLVPE

-315 SIIVAAVRDTLGKFN
+315 SIIVAAVRDALGKFN

-345 PTYEAGK
+345 PAFEASNLSNVK
-352 LTDIRVP
+352 VP
-359 RVQLNPNYNP
+359 RVQFDASYNP
-369 FSSHSETRKPIRQW
+369 FNSRKEKSKPARQW
-383 EELFEGAGGKEL
+383 EKLY
-395 FEGAGGKELF
+395 
-405 EGARGKEQG
+405 EQ
-414 AREYPK
+414 ASTKK
-420 TSGLHDNPLAPSPS
+420 TPEFPETPESP
-434 PLAPSLFQESQEIS
+434 ASLFPTSQEMS
-448 SQHFQ
+448 SQHYQ

-479 LYERYMKQMQEHTAP
+479 LYERYLRQMQEHNAA
-494 TQGLLFPELLELSPS
+494 TQGLLFPELVELSPS

-532 GGAFSIVGTPSGQ
+532 GSSFSIVGTPSGQ
-545 SNPVAVV
+545 VNPVAVV
-552 QQMVETV
+552 QQMVESV
-559 KQQDGIQTDALHHQL
+559 KMQDGGHTDAIHHQL

-590 TPLQMETLIGD
+590 TSVQMETLIGD
-601 LFQCEIQNLSPS
+601 LFQCENPNLSPS

>member
-35 AVDAGAQNID
+35 AVDAGASTID

-60 DGKGMTETDA
+60 DGKGMSETDA
-70 RMAFERHATSKIAKA
+70 RMAFERHATSKIARA

-99 ALPSIAAVS
+99 ALPSIAAVA
-108 QVKLTTRTAAQDVGI
+108 QVKLTTRTAEQDLGVQ
-123 ELCLEGSRVV
+123 LCLEGSRVI

-146 EVCNLFFNVPARRKF
+146 EVSNLFFNVPARRKF

-176 ERIALVNPSVSF
+176 ERIVLVNSSVAF
-188 ALSSNGNRLM
+188 TLSSNGNRLM
-198 QLPAGSPLQRIV
+198 QLPAGSSLQRIV
-210 GIFGKKLGEQLLPV
+210 GIFGKKLGEQLLPI
-224 QVETSL
+224 QVDTSL
-230 VGISGFVGKPEA
+230 VKISGFVGKPEA
-242 ARKKNSSQYL
+242 ARKKNSSQFF

-268 QEAFNHLIPE
+268 MEAFNHLIPE

-315 SIIVAAVRDTLGKFN
+315 SIIVAAVRDALGKFN
-330 AVPTIDFDVEGRPDI
+330 AVPTIEFDVEGRPDI
-345 PTYEAGK
+345 PTYEAGN
-352 LTDIRVP
+352 LTDVKVP
-359 RVQLNPNYNP
+359 RVQYNTSFNP
-369 FSSHSETRKPIRQW
+369 FSSHSESRKPVRQW
-383 EELFEGAGGKEL
+383 EKLFEGAAPHQL
-395 FEGAGGKELF
+395 PPEGE
-405 EGARGKEQG
+405 
-414 AREYPK
+414 
-420 TSGLHDNPLAPSPS
+420 SPSPS
-434 PLAPSLFQESQEIS
+434 LLPLGGGREGALEIS

-479 LYERYMKQMQEHTAP
+479 LYERYMKQMQEHTAA

-532 GGAFSIVGTPSGQ
+532 GGAFSIVGTPIGQ
-545 SNPVAVV
+545 TNPMAVV
-552 QQMVETV
+552 QQMVESV
-559 KQQDGIQTDALHHQL
+559 KMQDGGHADALHHQL

-580 NNAIEVGEVL
+580 HNAIEVGEVL
-590 TPLQMETLIGD
+590 TSVQMDTLIGD
-601 LFQCEIQNLSPS
+601 LFQCENPNLSPS
-613 GKTILTILQQEQIDK
+613 GKTILAILQQEQIDK
-628 MFN
+628 MFRTS